1 MLSKGNN
8 KSIVPKTEKQEIDML
23 IEDLKKNK
31 SMLLI
36 NLWKF
41 GIPNVIR
48 KSIWTLVIGNSLEI
62 TPNLYEIL

>member
-1 MLSKGNN
+1 
-8 KSIVPKTEKQEIDML
+8 ML